1 MLKILV
7 PTDFSTN
14 SKAGIRFAM
23 QWSTQQELELIF
35 LHVFHVERL
44 VQLRNIDFEEYS
56 EKKRIQFVKKLN
68 RLASSL
74 YKKAGIKPGKYSS
87 AAQRSISADIGI
99 MDYCRDHKDIDY
111 ICISTR
117 GASKLNKLFG
127 TNTGNLITKSDVPV
141 IAVPKNY
148 KRSPVTELVYA
159 TDFSNYTEEL
169 KAVVAFARPI
179 QAKIKVLHLAWENE
193 IVPDQKTIEKSVQG
207 QYYDSIELKIK
218 KAGESFSLEK
228 DLKDEISRSKP
239 SMVVLFTDQN
249 RGLFKKIF
257 SPSKAEQLSFE
268 TEVPLL
274 AMHK

>member
-7 PTDFSTN
+7 PTDFSVN

-23 QWSTQQELELIF
+23 QWTTQQELELVF

-44 VQLRNIDFEEYS
+44 VQLRNEDFEEYT
-56 EKKRIQFVKKLN
+56 EKKRIQFVEKLN
-68 RLASSL
+68 HFVISL
-74 YKKAGIKPGKYSS
+74 YKKAKIKTGKYSC
-87 AAQRSISADIGI
+87 AAQQGISADIGI
-99 MDYCRDHKDIDY
+99 MDYCRNHKDIDY

-117 GASKLNKLFG
+117 GASKLDKFFG
-127 TNTGNLITKSDVPV
+127 TNTGNLITKSNVPV
-141 IAVPKNY
+141 IAVPKHY

-159 TDFSNYTEEL
+159 TDFSNYLEEL
-169 KAVVAFARPI
+169 KTVVAFARPI

-193 IVPDQKTIEKSVQG
+193 IVPDQKTIEGSVQG
-207 QYYDSIELKIK
+207 QYHGSIELKIK

-228 DLKDEISRSKP
+228 DLKNEISRSRP

-257 SPSKAEQLSFE
+257 SPSKAEQLSFN
-268 TEVPLL
+268 TPIPLL
-274 AMHK
+274 AIHK

>member
-23 QWSTQQELELIF
+23 QWSTQQELELVF

-44 VQLRNIDFEEYS
+44 VQLRNVDFEEYS
-56 EKKRIQFVKKLN
+56 EKKRKLFVEKLN
-68 RLASSL
+68 RLAVNL
-74 YKKAGIKPGKYSS
+74 YKKTGINPGKYSC
-87 AAQRSISADIGI
+87 AAVQSISADIGI
-99 MDYCRDHKDIDY
+99 MDYCRNHNDIDY

-127 TNTGNLITKSDVPV
+127 TNTGNLVTKSNVPV

-159 TDFSNYTEEL
+159 TDFSNYVEEL
-169 KAVVAFARPI
+169 NAVVAFARPI

-193 IVPDQKTIEKSVQG
+193 IIPDQKTIERSIQG
-207 QYYDSIELKIK
+207 QYHDSIELKIK

-228 DLKDEISRSKP
+228 DLKNEISRSKP

-268 TEVPLL
+268 TTVPLL
-274 AMHK
+274 AIHK